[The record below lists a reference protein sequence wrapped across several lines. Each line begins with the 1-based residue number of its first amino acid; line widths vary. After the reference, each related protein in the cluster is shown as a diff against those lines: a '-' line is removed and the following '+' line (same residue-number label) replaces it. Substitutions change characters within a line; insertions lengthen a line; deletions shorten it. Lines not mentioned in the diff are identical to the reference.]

1 MTVRSG
7 WRVTSRQLEILTLAS
22 EGWTGPQI
30 AGLLGIAEQT
40 VRNHLVNAYDVLGV
54 ESMVHA
60 FHALGWLGPSASWSV
75 TDGWS
80 IQ

>member
-7 WRVTSRQLEILTLAS
+7 WRVTPRQLEVLMLAS

-30 AGLLGIAEQT
+30 AGLLGISCQT

-54 ESMVHA
+54 ESMVGA

-80 IQ
+80 VQ